1 MRLQSGFAHGE
12 EDLQQMRERLKRF
25 ALLLA
30 LLIAA
35 AAVPARAEAAG
46 ARPAFIH
53 SITDQLSGLSDV
65 IEETENEIENAGG
78 AENAAD
84 GTDNAET
91 GGEDDGEVISFGNEG
106 NGLSLPGDLEEDF
119 GELTGSL
126 EEDLGELAG
135 DIDDVLDGLDGAAD
149 GTAGETEEVLPLDPG
164 GQEETLPVQDA
175 GEPENY
181 ANAYTD
187 LAGNL
192 RVGEGASLPAWYP
205 VTPDQFKFY
214 HDDTAPRV
222 VDAADIFSAD
232 AELRMETR
240 LKEIRSETGKDI
252 VVYTDSSSYGKGQDI
267 LAADFFDFNGY
278 GCGDGFEG
286 VCLFICMD
294 PEDRGWWV
302 ACSGQETMK
311 LYTEQYANEM
321 DDVLYSYMA
330 SGEYEEG
337 VADWIENFRMLY
349 VKGMPFAPEW
359 YPGPGAAPAAGH
371 DSNAPRVRDYTG
383 TLTDEQLRSLTDA
396 AKKISDKYGKD
407 VVICLAQDTGGLK
420 ADEYAKLYYE
430 YCGYG
435 FGENSDGIV
444 LTMFRRADY
453 GDYAKIYA
461 SGSGAKRL
469 SSVNAGRM
477 LDAAESSAYSGD
489 YYEGMNHWLD
499 QLSHMERT
507 GRVPRSLFYWI
518 MTLFGSA
525 AAGTAFGGISLSGA
539 KSRMAVPKPQAD
551 ADMYLVTA
559 ALMVSSAGERLIDV
573 DTTRRY
579 IAPAPKNTGGSSTSS
594 SSSSGSSTY
603 HSSYSGSSGKTHSG
617 SGRKF

>member
-1 MRLQSGFAHGE
+1 
-12 EDLQQMRERLKRF
+12 MRERLKRV

-65 IEETENEIENAGG
+65 IEETENQIENAGD
-78 AENAAD
+78 AVNSAD

-119 GELTGSL
+119 GDPTDSL
-126 EEDLGELAG
+126 EEDLGDLAG
-135 DIDDVLDGLDGAAD
+135 DIDEALDGLDGVLD

-175 GEPENY
+175 GEPESY

-187 LAGNL
+187 QAGNL

-222 VDAADIFSAD
+222 ADAAGIFSAE

-252 VVYTDSSSYGKGQDI
+252 VVYTDNSAYGKGQDI

-278 GCGDGFEG
+278 GCGDEFEG

-302 ACSGQETMK
+302 SCSGPETMK

-330 SGEYEEG
+330 SGEYEKG

-359 YPGPGAAPAAGH
+359 YPGPDTAPAAGH

-407 VVICLAQDTGGLK
+407 VVICLAQDTGGLR

-573 DTTRRY
+573 DTSRRY
-579 IAPAPKNTGGSSTSS
+579 IAPAPKNTGGSSPSS

-603 HSSYSGSSGKTHSG
+603 HSSYTGSSGKTHSG